1 MIRKLFR
8 VIQLTKNELSPRT
21 SFFLKKEGVANS
33 LKEDRHTRCA
43 V

>member
-21 SFFLKKEGVANS
+21 FFFKKREGVANS
-33 LKEDRHTRCA
+33 LEENRH
-43 V
+43 